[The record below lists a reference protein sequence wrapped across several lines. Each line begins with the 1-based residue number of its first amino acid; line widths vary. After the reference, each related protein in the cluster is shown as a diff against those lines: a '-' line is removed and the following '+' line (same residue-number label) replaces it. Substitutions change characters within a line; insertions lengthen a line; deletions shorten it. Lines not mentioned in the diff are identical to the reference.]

1 MEVKEEKS
9 GKASRE
15 NREEIKGKGI
25 IIKDKKNERKKRRL
39 ARQGRR

>member
-9 GKASRE
+9 GRASRE
-15 NREEIKGKGI
+15 NREEIKGKRI

-39 ARQGRR
+39 AR